1 MTISGREIINV
12 VLTTMKTNHTCSAIY
27 TVLNRLWDTEV

>member
-12 VLTTMKTNHTCSAIY
+12 VFTTMTKKHTCTAIY
-27 TVLNRLWDTEV
+27 TVLNRSWDTEV